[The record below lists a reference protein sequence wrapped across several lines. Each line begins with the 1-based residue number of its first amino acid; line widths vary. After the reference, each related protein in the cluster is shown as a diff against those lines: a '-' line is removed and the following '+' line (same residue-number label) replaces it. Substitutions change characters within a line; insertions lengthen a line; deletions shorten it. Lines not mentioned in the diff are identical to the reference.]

1 MQSLKATLL
10 AFATLSAAFA
20 VSTALADHHERQAE
34 KAATHE
40 QPISASKEQTTSSP
54 DVSARPPT
62 AARPPL
68 YRPPTVGTPVHTVG
82 GGTRGPGDGLPMLY
96 ALVPNHVAHTSSRQP
111 SLFWYVDGAPAPS
124 AKLQFTLLDEDG
136 VEPVVESAVATPKR
150 AGIYRIRLSDYGVRL
165 EPDTEYEWSVSI
177 IVDPNE
183 RARDIV
189 AAGWIHVVGRSGD
202 LEKRLESEGE
212 GRAVHVYADEGLWY
226 DALTS
231 LGDRIEQSPGDPELA
246 EMRSSLLR
254 QVGLQDVASGVL

>member
-20 VSTALADHHERQAE
+20 VSTALAEHHERQAE
-34 KAATHE
+34 MVATPK
-40 QPISASKEQTTSSP
+40 QPISAPEEQTTSSP

-62 AARPPL
+62 AARPPI
-68 YRPPTVGTPVHTVG
+68 YKPPTVGKPVHTVG
-82 GGTRGPGDGLPMLY
+82 GGTRGPGDGIPMLY
-96 ALVPNHVAHTSSRQP
+96 TLVPNHVAHTSSRQP
-111 SLFWYVDGAPAPS
+111 SLFWYVGGAPPPS

-136 VEPVVESAVATPKR
+136 VEPVVESAIATPKR
-150 AGIYRIRLSDYGVRL
+150 AGIYRIRLSDYGIRL
-165 EPDTEYEWSVSI
+165 KPDTEYEWSVSI

-202 LEKRLESEGE
+202 LERRLESEGNE
-212 GRAVHVYADEGLWY
+212 RAVHVYADEGLWY